1 MARADWTPAVLIA
14 STVSLT
20 VVTVV
25 LMTSPVFQPSYDTR
39 PGPARPRHALPD
51 RVAVWVGDLDGGLR
65 AMLSPVWGDAEPDAV
80 HDRTLNAGL
89 AVQRPLAFY
98 ELMVFNPSDQ
108 SASLA
113 LPDGALRIQP
123 TDDGGDVV
131 SLQSVSSLVESGR
144 ATPSPALRTVLL
156 GLGSL
161 RPVVEIEP
169 GAMAILLVAFD
180 RRVDLEDVVAVS
192 WADGTAFRRRPIA
205 RERLEALLL
214 DPTEARVG
222 EL

>member
-1 MARADWTPAVLIA
+1 MLIA

-25 LMTSPVFQPSYDTR
+25 LMTSPVFQPTYDTR
-39 PGPARPRHALPD
+39 PGPARPRHALPE
-51 RVAVWVGDLDGGLR
+51 RVAVWVGDLDGGVR
-65 AMLSPVWGDAEPDAV
+65 ALLSPVWGDAEPDAR
-80 HDRTLNAGL
+80 HDQVLNAGL
-89 AVQRPLAFY
+89 ATQPPLAFY
-98 ELMVFNPSDQ
+98 ELLVFNSSDQ

-113 LPDGALRIQP
+113 LPDGALRIQA
-123 TDDGGDVV
+123 TDDGADVV
-131 SLQSVSSLVESGR
+131 SLRSVASLVDSGR

-161 RPVVEIEP
+161 RPVVEVEP
-169 GAMAILLVAFD
+169 GAMATLLVAFD
-180 RRVDLEDVVAVS
+180 RRVDLEEVVAVS
-192 WADGTAFRRRPIA
+192 WVDGTAFRRRPMA